1 MVQNL
6 ESPGLSGRVDSPA
19 TLFDSEDDYHTG
31 CQNVSH
37 CQEALPR
44 GDPMSLICILK
55 RLLSVFIDASC
66 RCGKLMKILCLC
78 RNLKKWIV
86 MCCKETIAH

>member
-1 MVQNL
+1 MSDSNL
-6 ESPGLSGRVDSPA
+6 ETGRNSLKSGVDSPA

-44 GDPMSLICILK
+44 GDLMLLICILK

-66 RCGKLMKILCLC
+66 RCGKLMDSDVL
-78 RNLKKWIV
+78 
-86 MCCKETIAH
+86 